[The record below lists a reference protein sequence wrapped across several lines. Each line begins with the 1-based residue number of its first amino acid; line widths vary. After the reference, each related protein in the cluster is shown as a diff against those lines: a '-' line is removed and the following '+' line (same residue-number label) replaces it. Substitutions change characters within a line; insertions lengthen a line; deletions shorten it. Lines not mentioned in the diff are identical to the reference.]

1 MLHKPVSRR
10 SFLGVSAMALALLPF
25 DWERVAAYAAT
36 IEPKN
41 EYPTVIIGAGLG
53 GLCCG
58 AYLARFGI
66 PVTVVEQHHIP
77 GGYATSFERAGGK
90 FTFEVSLEGTSIHNN
105 AAAQILRE
113 VGVLDKLQL
122 VEVPE
127 VLKIK
132 GANFEIVVPQR
143 DPEALIVRLSDQFPE
158 EKEGIRNIVQ
168 EMMGIVE
175 ESQKLAQQKGRIPRE
190 DFPGLYPRMWNVRN
204 QTLADLLGRF
214 IRNPDLK
221 NALSAQWGY
230 YGLPPSKLSG
240 FYYAIAFG
248 EYLRNGSYYVKP
260 RSQGLSNAL
269 ASTIEA
275 SGGKIVYGTAAEK
288 ILIKDKAVTGV
299 ALSGGK
305 TLRARAVVSNASA
318 LTTFKEML
326 PPEILPPEYVRKLNE
341 YRPSISTFIVWLG
354 LKQELKEKLKG
365 YRYPVTSGQGPEAD
379 YQLSLK
385 GDVERGSFGVTLYDN
400 LFEGYSKPGTSTLK
414 LLFLSGYEPWRKF
427 EADYRAGR
435 KDAYEKEKERWANI
449 LIRRV
454 EKEVIPGL
462 SSMIEVKESATP
474 LTNWYFT
481 RNTDGAIYG
490 FEQAMNNS
498 YMTRID
504 NRTPVK
510 GLYLAGAWGNPGGGY
525 TAVLRSGQI
534 TFGKMMEDWGASGM
548 AVNK

>member
-1 MLHKPVSRR
+1 MLHKPISRR
-10 SFLGVSAMALALLPF
+10 SFLKVSTMALGLLPF
-25 DWERVAAYAAT
+25 DWERVTAYAAT

-41 EYPTVIIGAGLG
+41 DYPTVIIGAGLG

-58 AYLARFGI
+58 AYLARFGV
-66 PVTVVEQHHIP
+66 PVTVVEQHYIP
-77 GGYATSFERAGGK
+77 GGYATSFERGGGK

-105 AAAQILRE
+105 ATAQILKE
-113 VGVLDKLQL
+113 LGVLEKLQF
-122 VEVPE
+122 VEVSE

-132 GANFEIVVPQR
+132 GANFDIVVPQR
-143 DPEALIVRLSDQFPE
+143 DPEALIARLSEQFPE
-158 EKEGIRNIVQ
+158 EKEGIRGIVQ
-168 EMMGIVE
+168 EMIGIVE
-175 ESQKLAQQKGRIPRE
+175 EGQRLAQQKGRISRE
-190 DFPGLYPRMWNVRN
+190 DFPSLYPRMWNVRN
-204 QTLADLLGRF
+204 QTLADLLSRF
-214 IRNPDLK
+214 VKNPHLK

-230 YGLPPSKLSG
+230 YGLPPSELSG

-269 ASTIEA
+269 ASRIEA
-275 SGGKIVYGTAAEK
+275 SGGKILYGTAAEK

-305 TLRARAVVSNASA
+305 TLPARAVVSNASA

-326 PPEILPPEYVRKLNE
+326 PPETLPPQYLSKLNE

-354 LKQELKEKLKG
+354 LKQELKDKLKG
-365 YRYPVTSGQGPEAD
+365 YNHPVTSRQGPEAD
-379 YQLSLK
+379 YQFSLK
-385 GDVERGSFGVTLYDN
+385 GDVERGSFGITLYDS

-414 LLFLSGYEPWRKF
+414 LLFLTGYEPWRKF
-427 EADYRAGR
+427 EADYREGR
-435 KDAYEKEKERWANI
+435 KEAYDKEKERWTNI
-449 LIRRV
+449 LIRRA

-481 RNTDGAIYG
+481 RNTEGAIYG

-510 GLYLAGAWGNPGGGY
+510 GLYLASAWGNPGGGY

-534 TFGKMMEDWGASGM
+534 TFGKLMEDW
-548 AVNK
+548 KEKKT